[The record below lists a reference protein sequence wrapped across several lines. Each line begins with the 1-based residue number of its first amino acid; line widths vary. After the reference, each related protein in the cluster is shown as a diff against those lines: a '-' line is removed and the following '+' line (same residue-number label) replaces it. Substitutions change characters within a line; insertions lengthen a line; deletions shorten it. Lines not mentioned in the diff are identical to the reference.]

1 MPLKLRVSNDAS
13 GSATL
18 DFSSAD
24 SCTPGVTGPRTYAI
38 TSATVRIVSESSS
51 GGSRTV
57 VLLFSSLNITDETT
71 PGKHGAIVVECSRF
85 TMRVVVV
92 TGSEGPHAGQ
102 VGFEVRDG
110 DGKLVWSS
118 GLEPLTTGS
127 LSTA

>member
-1 MPLKLRVSNDAS
+1 VSFNLRSSDAGS
-13 GSATL
+13 GSAALEFVTV
-18 DFSSAD
+18 D
-24 SCTPGVTGPRTYAI
+24 SCTPGQSGQRTYAI
-38 TSATVRIVSESSS
+38 TSSAVQTVSKSSS
-51 GGSRTV
+51 GV
-57 VLLFSSLNITDETT
+57 VLLFSNLNITDETT

-92 TGSEGPHAGQ
+92 SQSEGPHAGQ

-127 LSTA
+127 LSAA